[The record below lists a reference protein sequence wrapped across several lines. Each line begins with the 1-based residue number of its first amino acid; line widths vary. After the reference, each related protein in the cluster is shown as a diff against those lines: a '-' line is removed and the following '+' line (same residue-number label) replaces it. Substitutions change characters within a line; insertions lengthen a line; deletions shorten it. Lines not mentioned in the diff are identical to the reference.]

1 MIRDLFNRYIGY
13 LCLSLL
19 LLLPVKDIQA
29 QTWPTQVNTII
40 TPPYSPFTGDY
51 VNMPGKM
58 IVNLLLRDVRAT
70 NVKVKLRITIEG
82 QGTGIRLTSNPQA
95 NTPVLTMDGGVPLRL
110 SDADLAP
117 YFRTENLLFNGMSA
131 AEYNNGGKLPEDL
144 YKICFEAY
152 ELFTG
157 ARISVSN
164 GCANAWIILNDPPFL
179 NIPLN
184 EAKVPVRAPGV
195 VTFQWTPRHKGSP
208 NAAFATSYIF
218 QLVELMPGFDGNP
231 QAAFLSSVPLYETT
245 TSNTMLVYGMMG
257 EVPLEPGRK
266 YAWRVRAKSIS
277 GAQEM
282 DLFKNQGFSEIFA
295 FTYAGNC
302 VTPQEITATA
312 KGSTRIELDWNQGSI
327 NQTAFVVAYRKANTP
342 DAAWFEERTTATSLT
357 INDLKPATTYEF
369 SIRGDCGVE
378 GESVKSDVD
387 TISTLAETPVDY
399 ACGTISPDDSV
410 KNLNPLPLLVA
421 RDEISAGRF
430 KVKLTKVTGSSGNYS
445 GKGYITVP
453 YLNNS
458 RIEVTF
464 KDILVNTDYQLAKG
478 VIETAYNPKW
488 TGINDLDDYFE
499 GGGNTG
505 NVTTGKDSADIIVD
519 VSIPG
524 PENIKVTLPAD
535 SSSTTSTITITGA
548 DATVVTKTV
557 DKLPVT
563 IKDKDGNIYKVDEK
577 GTVSQIAKGGAS
589 ASSLLPPT
597 GERNQLHEDK
607 AVVTFIAHP
616 DQVYAFDAWK
626 ADYLRSRL
634 FGAEYEKLSDN
645 YYVSAKAIGAGKSD
659 VIRAKIT
666 ITDAASVKADSIQ
679 FVTGAGTQYISKP
692 VSANT
697 YDISILG
704 GPAND
709 AQELYAV
716 CRLSNGS
723 KITLGKL
730 LIPAYEEKQRKVV
743 LVPVNG
749 ASVTKESV
757 SASLQKVYGPVC
769 VNWEVVMDLPFTDKG
784 WDLDGDSV
792 LDVGSGGLL
801 GTRTREMK
809 RLSELYAA
817 RRQVEDEAV
826 YLFILRNGKGKD
838 QLLAGDMP
846 RNQQFGYLFSEG
858 TSDIGQTAAHEL
870 AHGVFHL
877 KHTFDGYG
885 FSKSELQENLLN
897 YKNGSSLTKFQ
908 WDALHDPGV
917 VWGVFET
924 DGDAQQGT
932 TVPTIVEGITLAEDQ
947 LFVTADGYV
956 VKLPRG
962 AMIMPDC
969 KDPKLAVLGALARFK
984 DKGQVWEHKTV
995 STWSGSG
1002 GVFKGYRNEA
1012 GELYTPL
1019 VTASQPMRQVCMI
1032 EQYADP
1038 KTGGYTLV
1046 IKKVSLKDAVPV
1058 LPAGHDYNSAE
1069 GHSID
1074 DPFVNV
1080 DTVATIGKVSV
1091 GPCKPQTKK
1100 DEGETMEKLVASMK
1114 EMAGRMIHQWDVVID
1129 AGDGSPKK
1137 ISGGSGSKGKV
1148 TYKYNSAQGKW
1159 DVDIDLYEDKI
1170 QRKGKPKYYKDG
1182 DLKETE
1188 KAIEEAIRKKL
1199 AKFKPGKDGK
1209 SDIPE
1214 TTIEPVK
1221 TEDGGEFNFGK
1232 GVNWAQWGMV
1242 LMDAGVEIYE
1252 EATLPKTY
1260 WKQDEAKYGGYP
1272 VHGPPVF
1279 CGVGDGV
1286 IDEVMS
1292 IPQLVKLG
1300 VEVVTDKEKALGI
1313 WNSVK
1318 KINLGTIRKAA
1329 AEGLKNKWDK
1339 YANSPLYVTS
1349 HEVGKDGVQL
1359 ATMIGGGFVREGADL
1374 TDAVEETGERIGRV
1388 AARRLFTVDELM
1400 QFRRADLP
1408 DLVDQHLDDLL
1419 DPHNREIIW
1428 ELTDEAGGQFKRGD
1442 LIEEIFNKWPAKYG
1456 DYTNLNDVMANYPT
1470 LDFDGMLED
1479 VREVVSLKSYHPKST
1494 SELTASALEK
1504 KIDTYAKK
1512 LSNATLDAAHDGKQR
1527 TLDFVL
1533 KEGAWDRA
1541 EVAARALA
1549 VQNKYN
1555 GTVLVRISFF

>member
-13 LCLSLL
+13 LCLLLL

-58 IVNLLLRDVRAT
+58 IVNLLLRDVRAS

-82 QGTGIRLTSNPQA
+82 QGTGIRLTTNPQA

-117 YFRTENLLFNGMSA
+117 YFRTENLLFSGMTSG
-131 AEYNNGGKLPEDL
+131 EYNNGGKLPEDL

-164 GCANAWIILNDPPFL
+164 GCANAWVILNDPPFL
-179 NIPLN
+179 NLPLN
-184 EAKVPVRAPGV
+184 EAKVPVRSPGV

-218 QLVELMPGFDGNP
+218 QLVELMPGFDRNP
-231 QAAFLSSVPLYETT
+231 QAAFLSSIPLYETT

-295 FTYAGNC
+295 FTYAGSC
-302 VTPQEITATA
+302 VTPLDITATA
-312 KGSTRIELDWNQGSI
+312 KGSTRIELDWKAGGT
-327 NQTAFVVAYRKANTP
+327 NQTGFVVAYRKANTP
-342 DAAWFEERTTATSLT
+342 DAAWFEERTTATSLI

-369 SIRGDCGVE
+369 SIRGDCGIE
-378 GESVKSDVD
+378 GESVKSEVD
-387 TISTLAETPVDY
+387 TVSTLAETPVDY
-399 ACGTISPDDSV
+399 ACGTISPDDSI

-430 KVKLTKVTGSSGNYS
+430 KVKITKVSGSNGNYS
-445 GKGYITVP
+445 GKGYVTVP

-458 RIEVTF
+458 RIEVSF
-464 KDILVNTDYQLAKG
+464 NNILVNTDYQLAKG
-478 VIETAYNPKW
+478 VIETAYDPKW
-488 TGINDLDDYFE
+488 SGINDLDDYFE

-505 NVTTGKDSADIIVD
+505 NVTTGRDSAGIVVD

-535 SSSTTSTITITGA
+535 SNSTTTTITITGA
-548 DATVVTKTV
+548 DATVVTETV

-577 GTVSQIAKGGAS
+577 GTVTQIAKGGAS

-597 GERNQLHEDK
+597 GERSRLHEDK
-607 AVVTFIAHP
+607 AVVTFMAHP

-626 ADYLRSRL
+626 ADYLRSQL
-634 FGAEYEKLSDN
+634 FNAEYEKLSDN
-645 YYVSAKAIGAGKSD
+645 YYVSAKAIAAGKAD
-659 VIRAKIT
+659 VVRARIT
-666 ITDAASVKADSIQ
+666 ITDTANIKADSIR

-692 VSANT
+692 AGGNT
-697 YDISILG
+697 YDISIMG

-749 ASVTKESV
+749 ASVAKEAV
-757 SASLQKVYGPVC
+757 SATLQKVYGPVC
-769 VNWEVVMDLPFTDKG
+769 VNWDVVLDSDFTNND
-784 WDLDGDSV
+784 WDLDGDSI
-792 LDVGSGGLL
+792 LDVGGGGLL

-809 RLSELYAA
+809 RLTELYAA

-826 YLFILRNGKGKD
+826 YLFILSNGKDKD

-846 RNQQFGYLFSEG
+846 RNHQFGYLFTSG
-858 TSDIGQTAAHEL
+858 SSDIGKTAAHEL

-885 FSKSELQENLLN
+885 FGKNDLPENLLN
-897 YKNGSSLTKFQ
+897 YGNGTLLTKFQ

-924 DGDAQQGT
+924 DVDAQQVT
-932 TVPTIVEGITLAEDQ
+932 TVPTVVEGITLTEDQ
-947 LFVTADGYV
+947 YFVTVDGYV
-956 VKLPRG
+956 VKLPKG
-962 AMIMPDC
+962 AVVMPTC
-969 KDPKLAVLGALARFK
+969 KHPELVDFGALAKFK
-984 DKGQVWEHKTV
+984 VNGKVWEHTAN
-995 STWSGSG
+995 WNFNNA
-1002 GVFKGYRNEA
+1002 VFKGYRNET
-1012 GELYTPL
+1012 GQLYTPL
-1019 VTASQPMRQVCMI
+1019 LTAAQPQLQVCMI

-1038 KTGGYTLV
+1038 KTGGYTLI
-1046 IKKVSLKDAVPV
+1046 IKKVSLKDAIPV
-1058 LPAGHDYNSAE
+1058 LPANHNYNDPE
-1069 GHSID
+1069 GFNVD
-1074 DPFVNV
+1074 DPFVNEEE
-1080 DTVATIGKVSV
+1080 VATIGKVST
-1091 GPCKPQTKK
+1091 GPCKP
-1100 DEGETMEKLVASMK
+1100 ETRSAEDGNDIMQQLAASIK
-1114 EMAGRMIHQWDVVID
+1114 TMAGRLNHKWDVEID
-1129 AGDGSPKK
+1129 AGDGKPQKV
-1137 ISGGSGSKGKV
+1137 SGGNGSKGKV

-1159 DVDIDLYEDKI
+1159 DVNIDLYEDKI

-1188 KAIEEAIRKKL
+1188 KAIEEAIRNKL
-1199 AKFKPGKDGK
+1199 AKFAPGKDGGSK
-1209 SDIPE
+1209 
-1214 TTIEPVK
+1214 TPVTNIK
-1221 TEDGGEFNFGK
+1221 PITTEDGGEFNFGN

-1252 EATLPKTY
+1252 EAALPKTY

-1272 VHGPPVF
+1272 IHGPPTL

-1286 IDEVMS
+1286 IEEVTS

-1300 VEVVTDKEKALGI
+1300 VEVVTDKDKAIAI

-1318 KINLGTIRKAA
+1318 KINLSSIKKAA
-1329 AEGLKNKWDK
+1329 TGAIKEKWDK
-1339 YANSPLYVTS
+1339 YANSPSYIGF
-1349 HEVGKDGVQL
+1349 HEAGKDGVQVVSL
-1359 ATMIGGGFVREGADL
+1359 ATGGGFVPYGRGNVS
-1374 TDAVEETGERIGRV
+1374 DAVRETGEEIGRRAVRQIDWNLVRRYFKHIEDVTGRPVHPSQIERLKDALRTKNYEKLTV
-1388 AARRLFTVDELM
+1388 AQVEAHRKAFESVKDRVIRDWE
-1400 QFRRADLP
+1400 
-1408 DLVDQHLDDLL
+1408 
-1419 DPHNREIIW
+1419 RETGQIW
-1428 ELTDEAGGQFKRGD
+1428 PTYT
-1442 LIEEIFNKWPAKYG
+1442 EEIVNSKGKVLRKVGDKYDAHHIIENKVGGEHEWWNMHPARFPDEHQG
-1456 DYTNLNDVMANYPT
+1456 GIHGAGSPS
-1470 LDFDGMLED
+1470 
-1479 VREVVSLKSYHPKST
+1479 RELF
-1494 SELTASALEK
+1494 
-1504 KIDTYAKK
+1504 
-1512 LSNATLDAAHDGKQR
+1512 Q
-1527 TLDFVL
+1527 
-1533 KEGAWDRA
+1533 
-1541 EVAARALA
+1541 
-1549 VQNKYN
+1549 
-1555 GTVLVRISFF
+1555 